1 MRRALLVSAT
11 AVLAGC
17 TTVPPSE
24 GLAYA
29 RIGQEIRVDGP
40 RVTPLSVLEDSR
52 CPENARCI
60 WAGRVRIS
68 ARIVTGRG
76 AETREMTLGEP
87 IAVADGKLLLGDVQ
101 PGRKTTE
108 AAVAPG
114 DYRFEFRFDGGV

>member
-17 TTVPPSE
+17 ATVPTSG